1 MRRPP
6 VSVMGTSALRDLA
19 VIEERPLGACPRRV
33 AVDAHNW
40 LFTYQSPVV
49 RHRSEATY
57 TTADGE
63 EVPHLLGALKGLGT
77 LAANDLRPVFV
88 FDGTPVDLKRE
99 EIAARRAQRE
109 QADDLLQ
116 AARERGD
123 PEAIRKYKAQTQRLS
138 ERTLSTARALLDRLD
153 VPVVDAPAA
162 GEAQAAHLVRQGTC
176 EAVLSDDYDALLFG
190 SPRTVRQFSGRGP
203 AELVDLPTTLSE
215 LGVDHEELVDVA
227 LLCGTDYNDGVDG
240 VGPTYGLRGVREHGS
255 AEAYLAERDRGGSL
269 GGADAVREHFLDPPV
284 ADATPAPGEWTPD
297 YEAARAYLHDWD
309 LPAGE
314 VDDGLDR
321 LRRALD

>member
-1 MRRPP
+1 VPRPP
-6 VSVMGTSALRDLA
+6 ATGMGTSALRDLA
-19 VIEERPLGACPRRV
+19 VIEERPLGACAERV

-49 RHRSEATY
+49 RHRSETTY

-63 EVPHLLGALKGLGT
+63 EVPHLLGALKGVGT
-77 LAANDLRPVFV
+77 LAAEGLRPVFV
-88 FDGTPVDLKRE
+88 FDGTPVDLKSE
-99 EIAARRAQRE
+99 EVAARREQRE
-109 QADDLLQ
+109 RAEDLLR

-138 ERTLSTARALLDRLD
+138 EHTLSTARELLARLD

-162 GEAQAAHLVRQGTC
+162 GEAQAAHMVRQGTC

-215 LGVDHEELVDVA
+215 LGVDHEGLVDVA

-255 AEAYLAERDRGGSL
+255 AEAYLARRGDGSL
-269 GGADAVREHFLDPPV
+269 AGADAVREHFLDPPV
-284 ADATPAPGEWTPD
+284 ADVTVPAGGWTPD
-297 YEAARAYLHDWD
+297 YEAARAYLRDWE
-309 LPAGE
+309 LPERE
-314 VDDGLDR
+314 VDDGIDR
-321 LRRALD
+321 LRAALE